1 MKRLNLILFVLVTLA
16 LTFPSNAALL
26 LRNGDFDSDPDLG
39 GSDDSVAAP
48 TFWYTGS
55 TVPQSWND
63 FRFGNNGNGSWNNN
77 GIALGQDYLGPNFDP
92 GPEVGYFYTS
102 LGAYAGEISALL
114 QGFGY
119 NRVNQNPAGSF
130 IVSFYYT
137 PAGTFA
143 GGDGVDVS
151 VSGGLLSSET
161 VDISALT
168 GPTARSQLFTLSATL
183 ANSGINPGDQVWLHI
198 GDGPDNGD
206 LNSFDEPIIDNLSLT
221 VVIPEPSSVALALMG
236 GGLALVLA
244 VVRRR
249 RSIN

>member
-16 LTFPSNAALL
+16 LNFPSNAALL

-63 FRFGNNGNGSWNNN
+63 FRFGNDGNGGWNNN
-77 GIALGQDYLGPNFDP
+77 GIALGQDFLGPNFDP

-102 LGAYAGEISALL
+102 LGTYAGEISALL

-119 NRVNQNPAGSF
+119 NRVNRNAAGSF
-130 IVSFYYT
+130 EVSFYYT

-143 GGDGVDVS
+143 GADGVDVS
-151 VSGGLLSSET
+151 ASGVLLSSQT

-168 GPTARSQLFTLSATL
+168 GNTPRSQLFSLSATL
-183 ANSGINPGDQVWLHI
+183 AASGINPGDEVWLHI
-198 GDGPDNGD
+198 GDGPDDGN
-206 LNSFDEPIIDNLSLT
+206 LSTFDEPIIDNLSLT

-236 GGLALVLA
+236 GSLALVIA

-249 RSIN
+249 HSTN